1 MSDGYEFNDHENSQF
16 STLASSMK
24 FVGLVIIIM
33 GGLNLI
39 SIISGNIPGVITG
52 VILIAIGIWTRK
64 AGSSMAEIVNTE
76 GHDISHLMN
85 AITNLG
91 KLYNLQKWLVIILL
105 VINAVAAVLSVTRG
119 AS

>member
-24 FVGLVIIIM
+24 FVGLVFIIM
-33 GGLNLI
+33 GGVNLI
-39 SIISGNIPGVITG
+39 SILSGNIPEVITG
-52 VILIAIGIWTRK
+52 VIFIAIGIWTRK
-64 AGSSMAEIVNTE
+64 AGNSMAEIVDTE

-105 VINAVAAVLSVTRG
+105 VISAVTFVLSVIR
-119 AS
+119 